1 MSNGDTVKY
10 IRMLYLS
17 PEWTRHPIFILTLE
31 AFPSLLDDSSFRHSS
46 IVVHCRLVKLSIR
59 IMPFNLFTFFISLAG
74 ITSAI
79 PQAGKRDSGFDGHAT
94 FNDFDS
100 QGNINCKDDRFAAA
114 GKMKVIDYN
123 HIFGAAAG
131 DLSQDLSAGLCN
143 YTDSDRAHTMEGIW
157 YNPLA
162 PFPPSPPPYEPLPP
176 PMLVEKLDWAMEA
189 DITVS
194 KYRGCTRAI
203 IQTPEPIHIHST
215 RLQEGQMWHL
225 LRCPKQGQ

>member
-1 MSNGDTVKY
+1 
-10 IRMLYLS
+10 
-17 PEWTRHPIFILTLE
+17 
-31 AFPSLLDDSSFRHSS
+31 
-46 IVVHCRLVKLSIR
+46 
-59 IMPFNLFTFFISLAG
+59 MPFNLFTFFISLAG

-143 YTDSDRAHTMEGIW
+143 YTDSDRAHTMEEDAPGQSYKLPNPYTYIAPDCKKAKCGTCYDVRNKANNKKIVVQILDGCPSSSAWNYCKTGIDPASKCMQP
-157 YNPLA
+157 NLNA
-162 PFPPSPPPYEPLPP
+162 LDI
-176 PMLVEKLDWAMEA
+176 EKDAY
-189 DITVS
+189 S
-194 KYRGCTRAI
+194 KLSDDGNEY
-203 IQTPEPIHIHST
+203 QSK
-215 RLQEGQMWHL
+215 QETD
-225 LRCPKQGQ
+225 